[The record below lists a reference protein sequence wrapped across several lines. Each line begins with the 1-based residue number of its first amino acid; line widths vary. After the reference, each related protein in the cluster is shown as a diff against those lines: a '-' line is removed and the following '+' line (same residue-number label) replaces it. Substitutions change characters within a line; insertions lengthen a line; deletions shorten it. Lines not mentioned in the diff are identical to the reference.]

1 MRDIYEHEL
10 KAAVEAVR
18 RAAMLSANVARGI
31 PPAMTKADQSPV
43 TVADFGSQ
51 ALICRALGEV
61 FAGDPIIAE
70 EDSTALRQCDQM
82 ELLNQVVEQVK
93 RIEPC
98 AEVGGVCRWIDRGG
112 ARSMSDR
119 FWTLDPID
127 GTKGFLRKQQYAIAL
142 ALIVGGE
149 PVAAALAC
157 PNLPM
162 APGSGV
168 GAIFTAVSG
177 QPAMVR
183 PLHGDGDAT
192 PVRVSETSATSAA
205 RFCESFESGH
215 SSHGDSQKLAE
226 LLSITQPPVRMD
238 SQVKYA
244 VVARG
249 EADIYLRMPAG
260 ADYVENIW
268 DHAAGVLVVRQAGGS
283 VTDIAGRKLD
293 FTHGAKLEANRG
305 IVVTN
310 GRLHDAVLAA
320 IETLK
325 PGYMQT

>member
-1 MRDIYEHEL
+1 MSDAFEHEL

-31 PPAMTKADQSPV
+31 PPAMAKTDQSPV

-51 ALICRALGEV
+51 ALICRALGEA
-61 FAGDPIIAE
+61 FADDPIIAE
-70 EDSTALRQCDQM
+70 EDSTALRQCDQK

-93 RIEPC
+93 RIEPS
-98 AEVGGVCRWIDRGG
+98 ADVDSVCRWIDRGG
-112 ARSMSDR
+112 ARSMSER

-149 PVAAALAC
+149 PVVAVLAC
-157 PNLPM
+157 PNLAMPD
-162 APGSGV
+162 GSV
-168 GAIFTAVSG
+168 GGIFTAVSG

-192 PVRVSETSATSAA
+192 AVCVSETSATRAA
-205 RFCESFESGH
+205 RFCESYESGH

-226 LLSITQPPVRMD
+226 LLNITQPPVRMD

-249 EADIYLRMPAG
+249 EADIYLRMPAR

-283 VTDIAGRKLD
+283 VTDIAGRKLN

-310 GRLHDAVLAA
+310 GRLHDEVLAA

-325 PGYMQT
+325 PGMMQT

>member
-1 MRDIYEHEL
+1 MSDAFEHEL

-31 PPAMTKADQSPV
+31 PPAMAKQDQSPV

-51 ALICRALGEV
+51 ALICRALGEA

-93 RIEPC
+93 RIEPS
-98 AEVGGVCRWIDRGG
+98 ADVDSVCRWIDRGG
-112 ARSMSDR
+112 TRNASER

-149 PVAAALAC
+149 PVVAVLAC
-157 PNLPM
+157 PNLTM
-162 APGSGV
+162 ADGSV
-168 GAIFTAVSG
+168 GGIFTAVSG
-177 QPAMVR
+177 QSAMVR
-183 PLHGDGDAT
+183 PLRGDGDAT
-192 PVRVSETSATSAA
+192 PVCVSETSATSAA
-205 RFCESFESGH
+205 RFCESYESSH

-226 LLSITQPPVRMD
+226 LLNMTQSPVRMD

-249 EADIYLRMPAG
+249 EADIYLRMPAR

-293 FTHGAKLEANRG
+293 FTHGAKLKANRG

-325 PGYMQT
+325 PGMMQT